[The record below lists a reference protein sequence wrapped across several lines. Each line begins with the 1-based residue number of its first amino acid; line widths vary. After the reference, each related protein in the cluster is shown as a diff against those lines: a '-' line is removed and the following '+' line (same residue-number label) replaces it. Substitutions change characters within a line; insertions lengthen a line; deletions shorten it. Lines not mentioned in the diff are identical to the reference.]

1 MSCLPETMI
10 AVFLMFAPS
19 QAVVGAGVIDGD
31 TFETADGRVVRI
43 LNINTPELGTEEGNR
58 AYYYARKL
66 LRRKKVVLV
75 REGKEKG
82 KYGRYLFHVIL
93 PDGSNFAERM
103 IRRGYSRY
111 FIKYGKSVR
120 YGRLYEQ
127 AEFLARRQRR
137 GVWRSRL
144 KAQRQPFK
152 AEH

>member
-1 MSCLPETMI
+1 MSCLPEAMI
-10 AVFLMFAPS
+10 AVFLMFAPA

-43 LNINTPELGTEEGNR
+43 LNINTSELGTEEGKR
-58 AYYYARKL
+58 AYYYARRL
-66 LRRKKVVLV
+66 LKRKKVALV
-75 REGKEKG
+75 KEGKEKG

-111 FIKYGKSVR
+111 LTKYGKSVR

-127 AEFLARRQRR
+127 AESLARRERR
-137 GVWRSRL
+137 GIWKNRFN
-144 KAQRQPFK
+144 AQMRAFK